1 LIRFAAFSWSAASS
15 FVLRQLLPDI
25 LAKRTDLLSP
35 RMVRIVS
42 DLADDWRQLDD
53 RIETVT
59 DEIEAPRLKDAAHFF
74 PGTPHNYRCNAT
86 LELMISWIVPAP
98 GSLFGPIRDVECGLR
113 FWITKKI
120 GSSSRERPIVASK

>member
-98 GSLFGPIRDVECGLR
+98 GRYLDR
-113 FWITKKI
+113 FEMV
-120 GSSSRERPIVASK
+120 SVRHASG